1 MMKKKDS
8 YVIAVDFDGTLC
20 EYAFPK
26 IGEQKAHHKKLLE
39 LLIDMRI
46 KGHKLILWTCRGDN
60 EEYPCLSEAIDWCK
74 NQGLEFDAINENV
87 IGTKKMSGPS
97 PKVVADYYIDDKALI
112 FDLHNCSHTCDL
124 LKSLL

>member
-1 MMKKKDS
+1 MKKKDS

-26 IGEQKAHHKKLLE
+26 IGKQNENHLKLLN
-39 LLIDMRI
+39 LLKNLRE

-60 EEYPCLSEAIDWCK
+60 EEYPCLTEAIDWCK

-87 IGTKKMSGPS
+87 AGTKKLSGPS
-97 PKVVADYYIDDKALI
+97 PKVVADYYLDD
-112 FDLHNCSHTCDL
+112 
-124 LKSLL
+124 KSLLFFGDDNEIQTLKVLENL